1 MPLSDWSFLFLA
13 RPPNLSNPYQLGIRR
28 KGLFVRLQVPQRTTA
43 QVNDINNINNNN
55 NMNNNNNGILTNSGF
70 ASVYMF
76 LSEQQQK

>member
-1 MPLSDWSFLFLA
+1 
-13 RPPNLSNPYQLGIRR
+13 
-28 KGLFVRLQVPQRTTA
+28 
-43 QVNDINNINNNN
+43 VNDINNINNNN